1 MPKNLPNHGRFIY
14 FLRAVD
20 TDGKVSVES
29 EGAQN
34 DRATSHLARLEINYT
49 IVAACRTAAD
59 EGQE

>member
-1 MPKNLPNHGRFIY
+1 
-14 FLRAVD
+14 VD